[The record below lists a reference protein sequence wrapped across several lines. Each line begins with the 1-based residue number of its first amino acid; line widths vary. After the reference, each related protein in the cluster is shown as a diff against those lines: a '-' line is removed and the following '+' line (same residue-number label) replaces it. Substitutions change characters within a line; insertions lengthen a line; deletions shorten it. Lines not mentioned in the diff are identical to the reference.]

1 MVFSSIVNLVLL
13 AVIVICAWQGYKKGI
28 LMGFVEILVFVLAL
42 FGGQF
47 LSTAFSGTVTPAL
60 QPFVS
65 GYAESRVENAVL
77 EELGYTADETGSYN
91 VSVSCDD
98 LLAANPGVGYSVC
111 CRVYE
116 GLGIYA
122 AQAETLA
129 ARTVEGIEATE
140 LAGAITDTICSTLA
154 GVGGF
159 LLFFLLVFIGLTV
172 VVNLPNLSFRLP
184 YIGLVNDIGG
194 AILGVLTG
202 FLYCALLVWF
212 ARYAGLLLPEEKL
225 RTASL
230 AAYFLNRD
238 LLSSIIT
245 L

>member
-1 MVFSSIVNLVLL
+1 MVFSSIVNLILL
-13 AVIVICAWQGYKKGI
+13 AVIVICAWKGYKKGI

-47 LSTAFSGTVTPAL
+47 LSDAFSDTVTPAL

-65 GYAESRVENAVL
+65 GYAESRVEDAVL
-77 EELGYTADETGSYN
+77 EELGYVADETGNYN
-91 VSVSCDD
+91 VSVSATD
-98 LLAANPGVGYSVC
+98 LLKANPGVGYSVC

-116 GLGIYA
+116 NLGIYTA
-122 AQAETLA
+122 RAEALA
-129 ARTVEGIEATE
+129 TQTMAGIEVTE
-140 LAGAITDTICSTLA
+140 LADAITDTLCSTLA

-159 LLFFLLVFIGLTV
+159 LLFFLLVFIALTV

-202 FLYCALLVWF
+202 FLYCALLIWF
-212 ARYAGLLLPEEKL
+212 VRYAGLLLPEEKL
-225 RTASL
+225 RTASV
-230 AAYFLNRD
+230 AAYFLDRD
-238 LLSSIIT
+238 LLLSIIT